1 MAFSNKPTMKGLEL
15 RNYLRGMIGGAASA
29 LRVEMGLG
37 VRMRTQITTNAYGG
51 TLIIDI
57 AQLFK
62 F

>member
-1 MAFSNKPTMKGLEL
+1 MKFSNKPTMKGLEL
-15 RNYLRGMIGGAASA
+15 RNGLKGMIGGAVSA
-29 LRVEMGLG
+29 LCVEIGPG
-37 VRMRTQITTNAYGG
+37 MRTRAWIITNAYGG

>member
-1 MAFSNKPTMKGLEL
+1 MKGLEL
-15 RNYLRGMIGGAASA
+15 RNDLRGMIEGAVSA
-29 LRVEMGLG
+29 LCVEIGPG
-37 VRMRTQITTNAYGG
+37 VRMRAWIITNAYGG

>member
-1 MAFSNKPTMKGLEL
+1 MAFSHKPTMKGLEL
-15 RNYLRGMIGGAASA
+15 RNDLRGMIGGAVSA
-29 LRVEMGLG
+29 LCVEIGPG
-37 VRMRTQITTNAYGG
+37 VRMRAQVTTNAYGG